1 MTEMKYLNPPE
12 WDDSLNVDVADYE
25 AKMELLRKLNEETG
39 DIGKALENS
48 QYIDSGIKKCIG
60 ILLDSLEDYNLE
72 LERRIEE
79 LRQSLI
85 ERGVEV

>member
-12 WDDSLNVDVADYE
+12 WDDSLNVDVVDYE
-25 AKMELLRKLNEETG
+25 AKMDLLRKLNKETG

-60 ILLDSLEDYNLE
+60 ILLDSLEDYNLK

-85 ERGVEV
+85 ERGVEI

>member
-1 MTEMKYLNPPE
+1 MTETKYLNPQE

-25 AKMELLRKLNEETG
+25 SKMYLLRKLNKETE

-48 QYIDSGIKKCIG
+48 LYIDSGIKKCIG
-60 ILLDSLEDYNLE
+60 ILLDSLEDYNIK

>member
-1 MTEMKYLNPPE
+1 MTETKYLNPPE
-12 WDDSLNVDVADYE
+12 WDDSLNVDTADYE
-25 AKMELLRKLNEETG
+25 AKMDLLRNLNKETE

-60 ILLDSLEDYNLE
+60 ILLDSLEDYNIK
-72 LERRIEE
+72 LERRIDE

-85 ERGVEV
+85 ERGVEI